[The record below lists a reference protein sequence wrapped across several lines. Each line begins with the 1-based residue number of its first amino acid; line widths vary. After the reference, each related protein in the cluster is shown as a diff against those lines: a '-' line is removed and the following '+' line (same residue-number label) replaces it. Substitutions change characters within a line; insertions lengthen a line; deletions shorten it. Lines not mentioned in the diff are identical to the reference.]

1 VVVVSS
7 TSMKNIA
14 VQLAD
19 ELGCAHVTIET
30 RRFPDTEGYIRVGTD
45 DIESIRNERVIVVS
59 NTFPDSGIVETLLIL
74 DCIEDLRNGDLSN
87 YNNIEPQIL
96 PKVDEQILL
105 AIPYFGYSRQD
116 KRFKPGEVISA
127 RAIGKLLSSKCD
139 GIICLDIHAPKVL
152 EDLNFP
158 IAFTTAM
165 PELAEH
171 LTTHVQPDFILSP
184 DKGAIDRA
192 SMVADIMGCEFS
204 YLEKVRID
212 ARTIRHEA
220 KDLNV
225 VGKKVVIVDDM
236 IATGGTICRAAEA
249 LREQGATEVHAACS
263 HGLFTGGAIPRL
275 LRYVDDVHATGSLEN
290 ARDVI
295 PCGKALARGVRE
307 LEQRLG
313 WS

>member
-1 VVVVSS
+1 MVVVSS

-14 VQLAD
+14 VQLAN

-87 YNNIEPQIL
+87 YNNIEPQTL
-96 PKVDEQILL
+96 PKVEEQILL

-152 EDLNFP
+152 DDLDFP

-165 PELAEH
+165 PEMAEH
-171 LTTHVQPDFILSP
+171 LKTNVQPDFILSP

-220 KDLNV
+220 KNLDV
-225 VGKKVVIVDDM
+225 GGKKVVIVDDM

>member
-1 VVVVSS
+1 
-7 TSMKNIA
+7 MKNIA
-14 VQLAD
+14 VQLAN

-87 YNNIEPQIL
+87 YNNIEPQTL
-96 PKVDEQILL
+96 PKVEEQILL

-152 EDLNFP
+152 DDLDFP

-165 PELAEH
+165 PEMAEH
-171 LTTHVQPDFILSP
+171 LKTNVQPDFILSP

-220 KDLNV
+220 KNLDV
-225 VGKKVVIVDDM
+225 GGKKVVIVDDM

>member
-1 VVVVSS
+1 
-7 TSMKNIA
+7 
-14 VQLAD
+14 
-19 ELGCAHVTIET
+19 
-30 RRFPDTEGYIRVGTD
+30 
-45 DIESIRNERVIVVS
+45 
-59 NTFPDSGIVETLLIL
+59 
-74 DCIEDLRNGDLSN
+74 
-87 YNNIEPQIL
+87 
-96 PKVDEQILL
+96 
-105 AIPYFGYSRQD
+105 
-116 KRFKPGEVISA
+116 
-127 RAIGKLLSSKCD
+127 
-139 GIICLDIHAPKVL
+139 
-152 EDLNFP
+152 
-158 IAFTTAM
+158 
-165 PELAEH
+165 
-171 LTTHVQPDFILSP
+171 
-184 DKGAIDRA
+184 
-192 SMVADIMGCEFS
+192 MGCEFS

-220 KDLNV
+220 KNLDV
-225 VGKKVVIVDDM
+225 GGKKVVIVDDM

>member
-1 VVVVSS
+1 
-7 TSMKNIA
+7 MKTIA
-14 VQLAD
+14 LQLAS

-74 DCIEDLRNGDLSN
+74 DCIKDLRNGDLSN
-87 YNNIEPQIL
+87 YNNIEPQAL
-96 PKVDEQILL
+96 PRVEEQILL

-152 EDLNFP
+152 EDLDFP

-165 PELAEH
+165 PEMAEH
-171 LTTHVQPDFILSP
+171 LTTNVQPDFILSP

-220 KDLNV
+220 KNLDV
-225 VGKKVVIVDDM
+225 GGKKVVIVDDM